1 MELWESTAMESV
13 LITVPSNL
21 QDIVKCVLYHPAFL
35 LLRSPSGTLK
45 KEGDMCKTYFFF
57 SILFVAV
64 LFRWQDWKKPKFSS
78 TEEQVNKW
86 VVWDPLESE

>member
-1 MELWESTAMESV
+1 MELWESTAMEIV

-21 QDIVKCVLYHPAFL
+21 QDIIKCVLYHPAFL

-57 SILFVAV
+57 FQYYLLQYYLGGKTGKSLNFHQQKN
-64 LFRWQDWKKPKFSS
+64 R
-78 TEEQVNKW
+78 
-86 VVWDPLESE
+86 